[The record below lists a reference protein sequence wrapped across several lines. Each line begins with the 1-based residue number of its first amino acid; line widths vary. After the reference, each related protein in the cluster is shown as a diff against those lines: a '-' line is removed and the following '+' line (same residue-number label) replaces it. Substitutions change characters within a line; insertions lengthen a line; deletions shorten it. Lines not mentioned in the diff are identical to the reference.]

1 MSQKTLIGL
10 VVAALIAIV
19 VAVVLNQRS
28 QPLSEGGARAAELA
42 PQLRDHVNDVNR
54 LVVTG
59 AENKVVATLERGAG
73 GWTLAERGGY
83 AVDTGKLR
91 EFLLKLSE
99 ATLVEQKT
107 ANKDKYA
114 ALGVEDVDA
123 KDAKGFK
130 IELGGLAQPFA
141 LIIGSAGPRGGGSFV
156 RRVGEAQSWL
166 TSTPLTVQ
174 KNAADWLKKDL
185 ADVPAVRIES
195 VTITHADGKRFEVS
209 KAAEGEANFRLAEI
223 PKGRE
228 AGSEFAAN
236 GLASTLS
243 GLRFDDVLPAKDAAP
258 EADAAKARYAAFDGL
273 VVDAT
278 AWEKDGKHYA
288 QFKASLDAAQADKGI
303 TQAQAK
309 AKADFDTA
317 VAASEAAKASTE
329 PQPEG
334 AKDAPI
340 KPLAVGDPAKD
351 REQRLAAIQ
360 QEVADLN
367 AHFDGWT
374 FVLPAHKYANIDKSV
389 DDLLKP
395 LEEKKPAAPAKKGG
409 K

>member
-1 MSQKTLIGL
+1 MNQKTLIGL
-10 VVAALIAIV
+10 AVAALIAIL
-19 VAVVLNQRS
+19 VATVLNQRG
-28 QPLSEGGARAAELA
+28 QPRSEGGTQTTYLA
-42 PQLRDHVNDVNR
+42 PELREHVNDVAKI
-54 LVVTG
+54 VVTG
-59 AENKVVATLERGAG
+59 AENKIVATLERGAN
-73 GWTLAERGGY
+73 GWTLAEKGGY

-91 EFLLKLSE
+91 EFLLKLSD

-114 ALGVEDVDA
+114 ALGVEDVEA

-130 IELGGLAQPFA
+130 VELGGLAQPLA
-141 LIIGSAGPRGGGSFV
+141 LIVGSANARGGGSFV
-156 RRVGEAQSWL
+156 RRVGESQSWL
-166 TSTPLTVQ
+166 ASTTLTVQ

-185 ADVPAVRIES
+185 ADVPATRIES
-195 VTITHADGKRFEVS
+195 VAITNADGKSFKVF
-209 KAAEGEANFRLAEI
+209 KAAEGDANFKLAEI

-236 GLASTLS
+236 GLASTLA
-243 GLRFDDVLPAKDAAP
+243 GLRFDDVVAAKDAAP
-258 EADAAKARYAAFDGL
+258 DAKAAKAHYAAFDGL
-273 VVDAT
+273 VVDAV
-278 AWEKDGKHYA
+278 AWQKEDKHYA

-303 TQAQAK
+303 AAAQAK
-309 AKADFDTA
+309 AKADFDMATA
-317 VAASEAAKASTE
+317 AAEAAKTSKE

-340 KPLAVGDPAKD
+340 KPLAVSDPAKD
-351 REQRLAAIQ
+351 REQRLAAVNQ
-360 QEVADLN
+360 QVADLN

-395 LEEKKPAAPAKKGG
+395 VEEKKPAAPAKKGG

>member
-1 MSQKTLIGL
+1 MNQKTLIGL
-10 VVAALIAIV
+10 AVAALIAIV
-19 VAVVLNQRS
+19 VAIVLNQRS
-28 QPLSEGGARAAELA
+28 QPRSEGATQTQYLA
-42 PQLRDHVNDVNR
+42 PELREHVNDVSK

-59 AENKVVATLERGAG
+59 AENKVVATLERGAN
-73 GWTLAERGGY
+73 GWTLAEKGGY

-91 EFLLKLSE
+91 ELLLKLAD

-114 ALGVEDVDA
+114 VLGVEDVDA
-123 KDAKGFK
+123 KDAKGLK
-130 IELGGLAQPFA
+130 VELGGLAQPLA
-141 LIIGSAGPRGGGSFV
+141 LIVGTANARGGGSFV
-156 RRVGEAQSWL
+156 RRAGEAQSWL
-166 TSTPLTVQ
+166 ASTALNLPKT
-174 KNAADWLKKDL
+174 AADWLKKDL
-185 ADVPAVRIES
+185 ADVPATRIES
-195 VTITHADGKRFEVS
+195 VAITHADGKSFKVA
-209 KAAEGEANFRLAEI
+209 KAAEGDANFTLADV

-228 AGSEFAAN
+228 VGSEFTVN
-236 GLASTLS
+236 GLASTLA
-243 GLRFDDVLPAKDAAP
+243 GLRFDDVVPAKDAAP
-258 EADAAKARYAAFDGL
+258 EANATKARYAAFDGL

-303 TQAQAK
+303 AAAQAK

-317 VAASEAAKASTE
+317 TAAAEAAKASKD

-340 KPLAVGDPAKD
+340 KPLSVSDPAKD
-351 REQRLAAIQ
+351 REQRLVALNK
-360 QEVADLN
+360 EVADLN

-374 FVLPAHKYANIDKSV
+374 YQLPAHKYANIDKPL

-395 LEEKKPAAPAKKGG
+395 VEEKKAAAPAKK